1 MADNNKVL
9 FGFSELHV
17 GTYTTDDE
25 NNVTM
30 GTPYHQ
36 RGGVGFS
43 PETQSE
49 KYDFY
54 ADNMPYFTTYTGG
67 TKEGD
72 LEVAKFDD
80 EFKTRFLGYRRSRS
94 GGLAEVRNASK
105 PNIYAAFQVEGDQG
119 GLRVIMY
126 NGTLGPI
133 TRSYSTTEEGI
144 EVATETI
151 PVTFNGA
158 ENGMIVDTYYP
169 GDPGYDTLFT
179 NPPLPEFAEESE

>member
-1 MADNNKVL
+1 MADKNKVL
-9 FGFSELHV
+9 FGFSELHI
-17 GTYTTDDE
+17 GTYTVDDE
-25 NNVTM
+25 GTVTL

-36 RGGVGFS
+36 KGAKGFS

-54 ADNMPYFTTYTGG
+54 ADNVAYFTQYTGG
-67 TKEGD
+67 SKEGD

-80 EFKTRFLGYRRSRS
+80 AFKTQFMGYRRSKA
-94 GGLAEVRNASK
+94 GGIAEVKNPVK
-105 PNIYAAFQVEGDQG
+105 PNVYIAFQVEGDKG

-133 TRSYSTTEEGI
+133 SRSYSTNEENI
-144 EVATETI
+144 EVATETV

-158 ENGMIVDTYYP
+158 DNGMIVDTFYP
-169 GDPGYDTLFT
+169 GDDAYDTLFT
-179 NPPLPEFAEESE
+179 NPPLPEFEDESE